1 MEHDEGVIWNNAIT
15 RSKAHPV
22 QNNKK
27 VRKDLS
33 SYRSFQRF
41 LKKKN
46 ARGTAWILGGD
57 FVSQRVM
64 CSTYE

>member
-1 MEHDEGVIWNNAIT
+1 MRLLEVKHIPYKIT
-15 RSKAHPV
+15 RKSGKIFRRT
-22 QNNKK
+22 
-27 VRKDLS
+27 VRS
-33 SYRSFQRF
+33 NAFS
-41 LKKKN
+41 KKN